1 MKIGNVQI
9 EVPFLL
15 APMAG
20 VTDNPFRKLCFLQGA
35 GFAYTEMIS
44 AKALH
49 YRDQKT
55 KKLLLAD
62 PSDGPFGVQIF
73 GSDPEI
79 MAGIVKEAAATGAS
93 LIDINMG
100 CPAPKIVKNGE
111 GSALM
116 KNPDLAARIIDRV
129 ANATSLPV
137 TVKFRKGFL
146 EGENRAAA
154 FAKMA
159 EQNGAAAVAVH
170 GRTREQYYSGQ
181 ADWSVIREVKEA
193 VHIPV
198 IGNGDVFSG
207 ADALR
212 MMEETGCDAVM
223 IARGA
228 EGNPWIFKECIA
240 LMRGEEATCPPD
252 FREKILTAKRHVAML
267 IAEKGEHIGV
277 SEGRKHI
284 HWYLKGLRGA
294 ASVKDEVNHAPSF
307 ERLEAILDGYLEE
320 LQDTSEE

>member
-1 MKIGNVQI
+1 MKIGNAEI
-9 EVPFLL
+9 SAPFLL

-20 VTDNPFRKLCFLQGA
+20 VTDNPFRKLCFRHGA
-35 GFAYTEMIS
+35 GFAYTEMVS

-79 MAGIVKEAAATGAS
+79 MAEIVKEAAANGAS
-93 LIDINMG
+93 LVDINMG

-116 KNPDLAARIIDRV
+116 KNPLLAARIIDRV
-129 ANATSLPV
+129 ANAASLPV

-146 EGENRAAA
+146 EGENTAAA

-159 EQNGAAAVAVH
+159 EQSGAAAVAVH
-170 GRTREQYYSGQ
+170 GRTREQYYSGK

-193 VHIPV
+193 VKIPV
-198 IGNGDVFSG
+198 IGNGDIFEAS
-207 ADALR
+207 DALR

-228 EGNPWIFKECIA
+228 QGNPWIFDRCLALWKGEKEPT
-240 LMRGEEATCPPD
+240 LPD
-252 FREKILTAKRHVAML
+252 FRERLLTAKDHVAML
-267 IAEKGEHIGV
+267 VEEKGEHIGV

-294 ASVKDEVNHAPSF
+294 ARVKTEVNHAPSF
-307 ERLEAILDGYLEE
+307 EKLEEILDSYLKA
-320 LQDTSEE
+320 LLTAL